1 MNQGEMKMLRMF
13 ECSCGEVIIKDKPQS
28 KALCSKCRHYVK
40 TYVDFEDREEYLDF
54 KEILEDLQDL
64 KDIEA
69 FEKEL
74 EEREI
79 EEQLED
85 TEDTEELYPEEF
97 LVSASRAATL
107 PSPLFEPF
115 AKEFYPR
122 RVGLD
127 FTPKKGNGFVLDFKG
142 YGFVADFDYF
152 KLTYE
157 EEIVKRAVTGKKLNV
172 NTWHILKDE
181 QDQGRGYL
189 HLIEGEKYV
198 SIMVPYIES
207 FNEDIRR
214 FKESRMIQNHRIFTD
229 SQLESSDKRAR
240 RDIYAYVLPDN
251 PVQLGFFLN
260 KYAKY
265 LCAERRKPA
274 QDEELEAIK
283 SKSVNKSLADLEY
296 EYEFRLERIWTII
309 QDLLEVAS
317 MLHGM
322 KLKHGMAWL
331 ETEEYPRLE
340 IETESDAEKILE
352 VESDFN
358 KIFGDHTDLEIL
370 KDLLNIRKNFVCL
383 YGEDFETLQKRRD
396 HLLTEGTS
404 YTVYHGE
411 IPSPWRMVDK
421 EDAIEG
427 LPVAMMIGG
436 QKVKNYVSPLGREQV
451 RQLIPENEYRAMCA
465 HIQEEE
471 RISIP
476 SSPSVISQLLHL
488 DEEDFLQNL
497 QTIFLTKE
505 AKETRKKIKALHTSS
520 RMKEREALKAF
531 DQKDDHGRLYNAAYA
546 LLIEENYNPS
556 IVSIREE
563 LGELLREQSKY
574 LFFKESE
581 NVHMK
586 EMEETHST
594 DYEDHNLYSPQ
605 EIDDEED
612 NDSIGY
618 EVPSTFDQLSRHDV
632 SLLEESKNFEACQNK
647 KSKHIWINKMSIIEN
662 PFYDSRSKLMRKD
675 IYFKGQNVFDD
686 GFFKEKNVLV
696 GSGQRKMTKVTKA
709 YAPTIIK
716 HMLKDCEY
724 VVTGGNGETDKLF
737 ETIALKL
744 GVKIIQCTPRAI
756 RLNSHQRKILD
767 AGGTILSF
775 KSLKEKYQGAIDYQL
790 RNELMAQIGSHA
802 KEQGGNASA
811 LMIGAGT
818 YSGTASTW
826 YFCKEEGL
834 SVETFASPILET
846 NFQPQK
852 VKVSKRNVKE
862 ENELK
867 EIRKRIQLN
876 TRLYFEVMPFIFFT
890 SRYDIGINGEKI
902 HQAYVSRSEFE
913 YQYIFDYKA
922 TYHAVKV
929 AHSDRVDRFEER
941 QKALEAQKVRKVQW
955 KINNVKHFLRTD
967 PVRAE
972 KILAKDPELRRRIE
986 EEMFSNVNTNVDVDV
1001 DTSVDDVFDIIDN
1014 L

>member
-1 MNQGEMKMLRMF
+1 
-13 ECSCGEVIIKDKPQS
+13 
-28 KALCSKCRHYVK
+28 
-40 TYVDFEDREEYLDF
+40 
-54 KEILEDLQDL
+54 
-64 KDIEA
+64 
-69 FEKEL
+69 
-74 EEREI
+74 
-79 EEQLED
+79 
-85 TEDTEELYPEEF
+85 
-97 LVSASRAATL
+97 
-107 PSPLFEPF
+107 
-115 AKEFYPR
+115 
-122 RVGLD
+122 
-127 FTPKKGNGFVLDFKG
+127 
-142 YGFVADFDYF
+142 
-152 KLTYE
+152 
-157 EEIVKRAVTGKKLNV
+157 
-172 NTWHILKDE
+172 
-181 QDQGRGYL
+181 
-189 HLIEGEKYV
+189 
-198 SIMVPYIES
+198 MVPYIEA

-240 RDIYAYVLPDN
+240 RDMYAYVLPDN

-274 QDEELEAIK
+274 QDEELEEAK
-283 SKSVNKSLADLEY
+283 TKPVNKSLADLEY
-296 EYEFRLERIWTII
+296 EYEFRLERIWTTI
-309 QDLLEVAS
+309 QDLLEIPSS
-317 MLHGM
+317 MLHGI
-322 KLKHGMAWL
+322 KLKHGMRWL
-331 ETEEYPRLE
+331 ETGEYPLL
-340 IETESDAEKILE
+340 IEDQILE

-358 KIFGDHTDLEIL
+358 KIFGDHTNLEIL
-370 KDLLNIRKNFVCL
+370 KDLLNIRNNFLHL
-383 YGEDFETLQKRRD
+383 YGEDFETLQERKD
-396 HLLTEGTS
+396 QLLTEGTS
-404 YTVYHGE
+404 YTVYHGDV
-411 IPSPWRMVDK
+411 PSRWKMVDK

-427 LPVAMMIGG
+427 LPLEMMIGG
-436 QKVKNYVSPLGREQV
+436 QKVKNYVSPSGREQV
-451 RQLIPENEYRAMCA
+451 RQLIPEDEYRAMCA

-497 QTIFLTKE
+497 QTVFLTKE
-505 AKETRKKIKALHTSS
+505 AKDTRKMMKALNTSS

-531 DQKDDHGRLYNAAYA
+531 DQKDDRGRQYNAVYA
-546 LLIEENYNPS
+546 LLVDENDNPS
-556 IVSIREE
+556 RISTREE

-574 LFFKESE
+574 LFFKASE

-586 EMEETHST
+586 EMEETYST
-594 DYEDHNLYSPQ
+594 GYEDHSLYSQ
-605 EIDDEED
+605 EIDDQED
-612 NDSIGY
+612 NGIDY

-632 SLLEESKNFEACQNK
+632 NLLEESKNFEVCQNK
-647 KSKHIWINKMSIIEN
+647 KTKHIWINKMSIIEN
-662 PFYDSRSKLMRKD
+662 PFYDSRSRLMKKD
-675 IYFKGQNVFDD
+675 IYFKGQNVFKD
-686 GFFKEKNVLV
+686 GFFKNKNILV

-709 YAPTIIK
+709 YTPTIIK

-724 VVTGGNGETDKLF
+724 IVTGGNGETDKLF
-737 ETIALKL
+737 ETIALEL

-802 KEQGGNASA
+802 KKQGGNASA

-852 VKVSKRNVKE
+852 IEVSKRNVKE

-867 EIRKRIQLN
+867 DIAKRIRLN

-941 QKALEAQKVRKVQW
+941 QRALEAQKVRKVQW

-986 EEMFSNVNTNVDVDV
+986 EEMFSSVNTNVDVDV

>member
-1 MNQGEMKMLRMF
+1 MNQKEVKEMLRAF
-13 ECSCGEVIIKDKPQS
+13 ECDCGEVIIKDKPQS
-28 KALCSKCRHYVK
+28 KALCPKCRHYVK
-40 TYVDFEDREEYLDF
+40 TYVDFKDREEYLDF

-69 FEKEL
+69 FKKEL

-79 EEQLED
+79 EELENIGV
-85 TEDTEELYPEEF
+85 EDTEELYPEEF

-198 SIMVPYIES
+198 SIMVPYIEA

-240 RDIYAYVLPDN
+240 RDMYAYVLPDN

-274 QDEELEAIK
+274 QDEELEEAK
-283 SKSVNKSLADLEY
+283 TKPVNKSLADLEY
-296 EYEFRLERIWTII
+296 EYEFRLERIWTTI
-309 QDLLEVAS
+309 QDLLEIPSS
-317 MLHGM
+317 MLHGI
-322 KLKHGMAWL
+322 KLKHGMRWL
-331 ETEEYPRLE
+331 ETGEYPLL
-340 IETESDAEKILE
+340 IEDQILE

-358 KIFGDHTDLEIL
+358 KIFGDYTNLEIL
-370 KDLLNIRKNFVCL
+370 KDLLNIRNNFLHL
-383 YGEDFETLQKRRD
+383 YGEDFETLQERKD

-404 YTVYHGE
+404 YTVYHGDV
-411 IPSPWRMVDK
+411 PSRWKMVDK

-427 LPVAMMIGG
+427 LPLEMMIGG
-436 QKVKNYVSPLGREQV
+436 KKVKNYVSPSGREQV
-451 RQLIPENEYRAMCA
+451 RQLIPEDEYRAMCA

-497 QTIFLTKE
+497 QTVFLTKE
-505 AKETRKKIKALHTSS
+505 AKDTRKMMKALNTSS

-531 DQKDDHGRLYNAAYA
+531 DQKDDRGRQYNAVYA
-546 LLIEENYNPS
+546 LLVDENDNPS
-556 IVSIREE
+556 RISTREE

-574 LFFKESE
+574 LFFKASE

-586 EMEETHST
+586 EMEETYST
-594 DYEDHNLYSPQ
+594 GYEDHTLYSQ
-605 EIDDEED
+605 EIDDQEED
-612 NDSIGY
+612 NGIDY

-632 SLLEESKNFEACQNK
+632 NLLEESKNFEVCQNK
-647 KSKHIWINKMSIIEN
+647 KTKHIWINKMSIIEN
-662 PFYDSRSKLMRKD
+662 PFYDSRSRLMKKD
-675 IYFKGQNVFDD
+675 IYFKGQNVFKD
-686 GFFKEKNVLV
+686 GFFKNKNILV

-724 VVTGGNGETDKLF
+724 IVTGGNGETDKLF
-737 ETIALKL
+737 ETIALEL

-802 KEQGGNASA
+802 KKQGGNASA

-852 VKVSKRNVKE
+852 VEVSKRNVEE

-867 EIRKRIQLN
+867 DIAKRIRLN

-941 QKALEAQKVRKVQW
+941 QRALEAQKVRKVQW

-986 EEMFSNVNTNVDVDV
+986 EEMFPSVNTNVDVDVDV

>member
-1 MNQGEMKMLRMF
+1 MLRIF
-13 ECSCGEVIIKDKPQS
+13 TCECGESIIKDKPQS
-28 KALCSKCRHYVK
+28 KALCPKCRHYVK

-69 FEKEL
+69 FKKEL

-79 EEQLED
+79 EELENIGV
-85 TEDTEELYPEEF
+85 EDTEELYPEEF

-157 EEIVKRAVTGKKLNV
+157 KEIVKRAVTGKKLNV

-198 SIMVPYIES
+198 SIMVPYIEA

-309 QDLLEVAS
+309 QDLLEVSS
-317 MLHGM
+317 MLHGI
-322 KLKHGMAWL
+322 KLKHGMTWL
-331 ETEEYPRLE
+331 ETGKYPCLE
-340 IETESDAEKILE
+340 IKDQESQDQVLK

-358 KIFGDHTDLEIL
+358 KIFGEHTNLEIL
-370 KDLLNIRKNFVCL
+370 KDLLNIRNNFLHL
-383 YGEDFETLQKRRD
+383 YGEDFKTLQERKD
-396 HLLTEGTS
+396 HLLTEGTP
-404 YTVYHGE
+404 YTVYHGDV
-411 IPSPWRMVDK
+411 PSRWKMVDK
-421 EDAIEG
+421 EDVVEG
-427 LPVAMMIGG
+427 LPLEMMIGG
-436 QKVKNYVSPLGREQV
+436 QKVKNYVSPSGREQV
-451 RQLIPENEYRAMCA
+451 RQLIPEDEYRAMCA

-497 QTIFLTKE
+497 QTVFLTKE
-505 AKETRKKIKALHTSS
+505 AKDTRKMMKALNTSS

-531 DQKDDHGRLYNAAYA
+531 DQKDDHGRQYNAVYA
-546 LLIEENYNPS
+546 LLIDENDNPS
-556 IVSIREE
+556 RISTREE

-574 LFFKESE
+574 LFFKASE

-586 EMEETHST
+586 EMEETYST
-594 DYEDHNLYSPQ
+594 GYEDHSLYSQ
-605 EIDDEED
+605 EIDDQED
-612 NDSIGY
+612 NDSIDY

-632 SLLEESKNFEACQNK
+632 SLLEESQHFEVCQNK
-647 KSKHIWINKMSIIEN
+647 KGKHLWINKMTIIEN

-675 IYFKGQNVFDD
+675 IYFKGKNIFDD
-686 GFFKEKNVLV
+686 GFFKDKNVLV

-737 ETIALKL
+737 ETIALEL

-846 NFQPQK
+846 NFKPQK
-852 VKVSKRNVKE
+852 IEVKREVND

-867 EIRKRIQLN
+867 DIAKRIRLN

-929 AHSDRVDRFEER
+929 AHSNRVDRFEER
-941 QKALEAQKVRKVQW
+941 EKALEAQKIRKVQW

-986 EEMFSNVNTNVDVDV
+986 EEMFSDVNTNVDVDV
-1001 DTSVDDVFDIIDN
+1001 DTSVDDVFDIIDS

>member
-1 MNQGEMKMLRMF
+1 MNQKEVKEMLRAF
-13 ECSCGEVIIKDKPQS
+13 ECDCGEVIIKDKPQS
-28 KALCSKCRHYVK
+28 KALCPKCRHYVK
-40 TYVDFEDREEYLDF
+40 TYVDFKDREEYLDF

-69 FEKEL
+69 FKKEL

-79 EEQLED
+79 EELENIGV
-85 TEDTEELYPEEF
+85 EDTEELYPEEF

-198 SIMVPYIES
+198 SIMVPYIEA

-240 RDIYAYVLPDN
+240 RDMYAYVLPDN

-274 QDEELEAIK
+274 QDEELEEAK
-283 SKSVNKSLADLEY
+283 TKPVNKSLADLEY
-296 EYEFRLERIWTII
+296 EYEFRLERIWTTI
-309 QDLLEVAS
+309 QDLLEIPSS
-317 MLHGM
+317 MLHGI
-322 KLKHGMAWL
+322 KLKHGMRWL
-331 ETEEYPRLE
+331 ETGEYPLL
-340 IETESDAEKILE
+340 IEDQILE

-358 KIFGDHTDLEIL
+358 KIFGDHTNLEIL
-370 KDLLNIRKNFVCL
+370 KDLLNIRNNFLHL
-383 YGEDFETLQKRRD
+383 YGEDFETLQERKD
-396 HLLTEGTS
+396 QLLTEGTS
-404 YTVYHGE
+404 YTVYHGDV
-411 IPSPWRMVDK
+411 PSRWKMVDK

-427 LPVAMMIGG
+427 LPLEMMIGG
-436 QKVKNYVSPLGREQV
+436 QKVKNYVSPSGREQV
-451 RQLIPENEYRAMCA
+451 RQLIPEDEYRAMCA

-497 QTIFLTKE
+497 QTVFLTKE
-505 AKETRKKIKALHTSS
+505 AKDTRKMMKALNTSS

-531 DQKDDHGRLYNAAYA
+531 DQKDDRGRQYNAVYA
-546 LLIEENYNPS
+546 LLVDENDNPS
-556 IVSIREE
+556 RISTREE

-574 LFFKESE
+574 LFFKASE

-586 EMEETHST
+586 EMEETYST
-594 DYEDHNLYSPQ
+594 GYEDHSLYSQ
-605 EIDDEED
+605 EIDDQED
-612 NDSIGY
+612 NGIDY

-632 SLLEESKNFEACQNK
+632 NLLEESKNFEVCQNK
-647 KSKHIWINKMSIIEN
+647 KTKHIWINKMSIIEN
-662 PFYDSRSKLMRKD
+662 PFYDSRSRLMKKD
-675 IYFKGQNVFDD
+675 IYFKGQNVFKD
-686 GFFKEKNVLV
+686 GFFKNKNILV

-709 YAPTIIK
+709 YTPTIIK

-724 VVTGGNGETDKLF
+724 IVTGGNGETDKLF
-737 ETIALKL
+737 ETIALEL

-802 KEQGGNASA
+802 KKQGGNASA

-852 VKVSKRNVKE
+852 IEVSKRNVKE

-867 EIRKRIQLN
+867 DIAKRIRLN

-941 QKALEAQKVRKVQW
+941 QRALEAQKVRKVQW

-986 EEMFSNVNTNVDVDV
+986 EEMFSSVNTNVDVDV

>member
-1 MNQGEMKMLRMF
+1 MNQKEVKEMLRAF
-13 ECSCGEVIIKDKPQS
+13 ECDCGEVIIKDKPQS
-28 KALCSKCRHYVK
+28 KALCPKCRHYVK

-69 FEKEL
+69 FKKEL

-79 EEQLED
+79 EELENIGV
-85 TEDTEELYPEEF
+85 EDTEELYPEEF

-157 EEIVKRAVTGKKLNV
+157 KEIVKRAVTGKKLNV

-198 SIMVPYIES
+198 SIMVPYIEA

-240 RDIYAYVLPDN
+240 RDMYAYVLPDN

-274 QDEELEAIK
+274 QDEELEEAK
-283 SKSVNKSLADLEY
+283 TKPVNKSLADLEY
-296 EYEFRLERIWTII
+296 EYEFRLERIWTTI
-309 QDLLEVAS
+309 QDLLEIPSS
-317 MLHGM
+317 MLHGI
-322 KLKHGMAWL
+322 KLKHGMRWL
-331 ETEEYPRLE
+331 ETGEYPLL
-340 IETESDAEKILE
+340 IEDQILE

-358 KIFGDHTDLEIL
+358 KIFGDHTNLEIL
-370 KDLLNIRKNFVCL
+370 KDLLNIRNNFLHL
-383 YGEDFETLQKRRD
+383 YGEDFETLQERKD
-396 HLLTEGTS
+396 QLLTEGTS
-404 YTVYHGE
+404 YTVYHGNV
-411 IPSPWRMVDK
+411 PSRWKMVDK

-427 LPVAMMIGG
+427 LPLEMMIGG
-436 QKVKNYVSPLGREQV
+436 QKIKNYVSPSGREQV
-451 RQLIPENEYRAMCA
+451 RQLIPEDEYRAMCS

-497 QTIFLTKE
+497 QTVFLTKE
-505 AKETRKKIKALHTSS
+505 AKDTRKMMKALNTSS

-531 DQKDDHGRLYNAAYA
+531 DQKDDRGRKYNATYA
-546 LLIEENYNPS
+546 LLVDENDNPS
-556 IVSIREE
+556 RISTREE

-574 LFFKESE
+574 LFFKASE

-586 EMEETHST
+586 EMEETYST
-594 DYEDHNLYSPQ
+594 GYEDHSLYSQ
-605 EIDDEED
+605 EIDDQED
-612 NDSIGY
+612 NDSIDY

-632 SLLEESKNFEACQNK
+632 SLLEESKHFEVCQNK
-647 KSKHIWINKMSIIEN
+647 KRKHIWINKMSIIEN
-662 PFYDSRSKLMRKD
+662 PFYDSRSRLMRKD

-686 GFFKEKNVLV
+686 GFFKDKNVLV

-737 ETIALKL
+737 ETIALEL

-790 RNELMAQIGSHA
+790 RNELMAQIGSYA

-826 YFCKEEGL
+826 YFCKEECL

-846 NFQPQK
+846 NFKPQ
-852 VKVSKRNVKE
+852 VKVSKKE
-862 ENELK
+862 VNDEDELK
-867 EIRKRIQLN
+867 EIAKRIRLN

-929 AHSDRVDRFEER
+929 AHSDRVDKFEER
-941 QKALEAQKVRKVQW
+941 QRALEAQKVRKVQW

-986 EEMFSNVNTNVDVDV
+986 EEMFPSVNTNVDVDV
-1001 DTSVDDVFDIIDN
+1001 DVDTSIDDVFDIIDN

>member
-1 MNQGEMKMLRMF
+1 MNQKEVKKMLRAF
-13 ECSCGEVIIKDKPQS
+13 ECDCGEVIIKDKPQS
-28 KALCSKCRHYVK
+28 KALCPKCRHYVK

-54 KEILEDLQDL
+54 KEMLEDLQDL
-64 KDIEA
+64 KDIEV

-214 FKESRMIQNHRIFTD
+214 FKESRMIQNHRIFTT

-240 RDIYAYVLPDN
+240 RDMYAYVLPDN

-274 QDEELEAIK
+274 QDEELEEAK
-283 SKSVNKSLADLEY
+283 TKPVNKSLADLEY

-309 QDLLEVAS
+309 QDLLEIPSS
-317 MLHGM
+317 MLHGI
-322 KLKHGMAWL
+322 KLQHGMRWL
-331 ETEEYPRLE
+331 ETGEYPLL
-340 IETESDAEKILE
+340 IEDQILE

-358 KIFGDHTDLEIL
+358 KIFGDHTNLEIL
-370 KDLLNIRKNFVCL
+370 KDLLNIRNNFLHL
-383 YGEDFETLQKRRD
+383 YGEDFEILQERKD

-404 YTVYHGE
+404 YTVYHGDV
-411 IPSPWRMVDK
+411 PSRWKMVDK

-427 LPVAMMIGG
+427 LPLEMMIGG
-436 QKVKNYVSPLGREQV
+436 QKVKNYVSPSGREQV
-451 RQLIPENEYRAMCA
+451 RQLIPEDEYRAMCA

-497 QTIFLTKE
+497 QTVFLTKE
-505 AKETRKKIKALHTSS
+505 AKDTRKMMKALNTSS

-531 DQKDDHGRLYNAAYA
+531 DQKDDHGRQYNAAYA
-546 LLIEENYNPS
+546 LLIDENDNPS
-556 IVSIREE
+556 RISTREE

-574 LFFKESE
+574 LFFKASE

-586 EMEETHST
+586 EMEETYST
-594 DYEDHNLYSPQ
+594 GYEDHSLYSQ
-605 EIDDEED
+605 EIDDQEENNGTD
-612 NDSIGY
+612 Y

-632 SLLEESKNFEACQNK
+632 SLLEESQHFEVCQNK
-647 KSKHIWINKMSIIEN
+647 KGKHLWINKMSIIEN

-696 GSGQRKMTKVTKA
+696 GSGQRKMTKVVKA

-724 VVTGGNGETDKLF
+724 IVTGGNGETDKLF

-834 SVETFASPILET
+834 NVETFASPILET

-852 VKVSKRNVKE
+852 VEVKREVNDE
-862 ENELK
+862 DELK
-867 EIRKRIQLN
+867 AIAKRIRLN

-902 HQAYVSRSEFE
+902 HQSHVSRSEFE

-941 QKALEAQKVRKVQW
+941 QRALEAQKVRKVQW

-1001 DTSVDDVFDIIDN
+1001 DTTVDDVFDIIDS